1 MCIYIIAYYHPS
13 KIKCNKKCA
22 IISKIIA
29 QNICFKYQKQG
40 IVDVLLE
47 LNKALTGQRMDER
60 IQLFNVETVDDLKML
75 ETMTKNP
82 GIRTG
87 NVKKI

>member
-1 MCIYIIAYYHPS
+1 MT
-13 KIKCNKKCA
+13 
-22 IISKIIA
+22 IA

-47 LNKALTGQRMDER
+47 LNKALTGQRMDEW
-60 IQLFNVETVDDLKML
+60 IQLFNVETVDDRKML

>member
-1 MCIYIIAYYHPS
+1 
-13 KIKCNKKCA
+13 
-22 IISKIIA
+22 
-29 QNICFKYQKQG
+29 
-40 IVDVLLE
+40 
-47 LNKALTGQRMDER
+47 
-60 IQLFNVETVDDLKML
+60 LFNGETVDDRKML

>member
-1 MCIYIIAYYHPS
+1 MA
-13 KIKCNKKCA
+13 
-22 IISKIIA
+22 IA

-40 IVDVLLE
+40 IVDVLFE

>member
-1 MCIYIIAYYHPS
+1 MS
-13 KIKCNKKCA
+13 RT
-22 IISKIIA
+22 IA

-47 LNKALTGQRMDER
+47 LNKALTGQRMDEW

>member
-1 MCIYIIAYYHPS
+1 MTARPKWDYCMKELFRNLWRRY
-13 KIKCNKKCA
+13 
-22 IISKIIA
+22 
-29 QNICFKYQKQG
+29 KYQKQG
-40 IVDVLLE
+40 IVDVLLD
-47 LNKALTGQRMDER
+47 LNKALTGQRMDEW

>member
-1 MCIYIIAYYHPS
+1 MA
-13 KIKCNKKCA
+13 
-22 IISKIIA
+22 IA

-47 LNKALTGQRMDER
+47 LNKALTGQRMDEW
-60 IQLFNVETVDDLKML
+60 IQLFNVETVDDRKML
-75 ETMTKNP
+75 ETTTKNP

>member
-1 MCIYIIAYYHPS
+1 MA
-13 KIKCNKKCA
+13 
-22 IISKIIA
+22 IA

-87 NVKKI
+87 NVKKRCRYCMFFR

>member
-1 MCIYIIAYYHPS
+1 MA
-13 KIKCNKKCA
+13 
-22 IISKIIA
+22 IA

-47 LNKALTGQRMDER
+47 LNKALTGQRMDEW

-82 GIRTG
+82 GIHTG

>member
-1 MCIYIIAYYHPS
+1 MA
-13 KIKCNKKCA
+13 
-22 IISKIIA
+22 IA

-47 LNKALTGQRMDER
+47 LNKALTGQRMDDW

-82 GIRTG
+82 GIRTE

>member
-1 MCIYIIAYYHPS
+1 MA
-13 KIKCNKKCA
+13 
-22 IISKIIA
+22 IA

-82 GIRTG
+82 GIHTG

>member
-1 MCIYIIAYYHPS
+1 MA
-13 KIKCNKKCA
+13 
-22 IISKIIA
+22 IA

-47 LNKALTGQRMDER
+47 LNKALTGQRMDEW
-60 IQLFNVETVDDLKML
+60 IQLFNVETVDDRKML

>member
-1 MCIYIIAYYHPS
+1 MA
-13 KIKCNKKCA
+13 
-22 IISKIIA
+22 IA

-47 LNKALTGQRMDER
+47 LNKALTGQRMDEW

>member
-1 MCIYIIAYYHPS
+1 MRKTFVLNTRS
-13 KIKCNKKCA
+13 NSDK
-22 IISKIIA
+22 
-29 QNICFKYQKQG
+29 G

-47 LNKALTGQRMDER
+47 LNKALTGQRMDEW

-82 GIRTG
+82 GIRRIQEMLKNMICKSFCEEAG
-87 NVKKI
+87 P

>member
-1 MCIYIIAYYHPS
+1 MA
-13 KIKCNKKCA
+13 
-22 IISKIIA
+22 IA

-47 LNKALTGQRMDER
+47 LNKALTGQRMDEW

-75 ETMTKNP
+75 ETMTNNP

>member
-1 MCIYIIAYYHPS
+1 M
-13 KIKCNKKCA
+13 
-22 IISKIIA
+22 
-29 QNICFKYQKQG
+29 
-40 IVDVLLE
+40 E
-47 LNKALTGQRMDER
+47 LNKALTGQRMDEW

-87 NVKKI
+87 NVKKNMICKSFCEEAGP

>member
-1 MCIYIIAYYHPS
+1 MT
-13 KIKCNKKCA
+13 
-22 IISKIIA
+22 IA

>member
-1 MCIYIIAYYHPS
+1 MSRA
-13 KIKCNKKCA
+13 
-22 IISKIIA
+22 IA

-47 LNKALTGQRMDER
+47 LNKALTGQRMDEW

>member
-1 MCIYIIAYYHPS
+1 MA
-13 KIKCNKKCA
+13 
-22 IISKIIA
+22 IA

-47 LNKALTGQRMDER
+47 LNKALTGQRCR
-60 IQLFNVETVDDLKML
+60 AGTRQTVHLDC
-75 ETMTKNP
+75 P
-82 GIRTG
+82 HGCCRGGRSGRPFAGSGIHTG

>member
-1 MCIYIIAYYHPS
+1 MA
-13 KIKCNKKCA
+13 
-22 IISKIIA
+22 IA

-47 LNKALTGQRMDER
+47 LNKALTGQRMDEW

-87 NVKKI
+87 NVKKYDL

>member
-1 MCIYIIAYYHPS
+1 MR
-13 KIKCNKKCA
+13 
-22 IISKIIA
+22 
-29 QNICFKYQKQG
+29 NICFKYQKQG
-40 IVDVLLE
+40 LVDVLLE
-47 LNKALTGQRMDER
+47 LNKALTGQRMDEW

>member
-1 MCIYIIAYYHPS
+1 MA
-13 KIKCNKKCA
+13 
-22 IISKIIA
+22 IA

-60 IQLFNVETVDDLKML
+60 IQLFNVETVDGGWSG
-75 ETMTKNP
+75 TTP
-82 GIRTG
+82 R
-87 NVKKI
+87 

>member
-1 MCIYIIAYYHPS
+1 MA
-13 KIKCNKKCA
+13 
-22 IISKIIA
+22 IA

-47 LNKALTGQRMDER
+47 LNKALTGQRMDEW

-87 NVKKI
+87 KVKKI

>member
-1 MCIYIIAYYHPS
+1 MA
-13 KIKCNKKCA
+13 
-22 IISKIIA
+22 IA

-40 IVDVLLE
+40 IVDVLFE
-47 LNKALTGQRMDER
+47 LNKALTGQRMDEW

-82 GIRTG
+82 GIHTG

>member
-1 MCIYIIAYYHPS
+1 M
-13 KIKCNKKCA
+13 
-22 IISKIIA
+22 

-47 LNKALTGQRMDER
+47 LNKALTGQRMDEW
-60 IQLFNVETVDDLKML
+60 IQLFNVETVDDRKML

>member
-1 MCIYIIAYYHPS
+1 MA
-13 KIKCNKKCA
+13 
-22 IISKIIA
+22 IA

-47 LNKALTGQRMDER
+47 LNKVLTGQRMDEW

-82 GIRTG
+82 GIHTG

>member
-1 MCIYIIAYYHPS
+1 MKELFRNLWRRY
-13 KIKCNKKCA
+13 
-22 IISKIIA
+22 
-29 QNICFKYQKQG
+29 KYQKQG

-47 LNKALTGQRMDER
+47 LNKALTGQRMDEW

>member
-1 MCIYIIAYYHPS
+1 MA
-13 KIKCNKKCA
+13 
-22 IISKIIA
+22 IA

-47 LNKALTGQRMDER
+47 LNKALTGQRMDEW

-82 GIRTG
+82 GINTG

>member
-1 MCIYIIAYYHPS
+1 MA
-13 KIKCNKKCA
+13 
-22 IISKIIA
+22 IA

-47 LNKALTGQRMDER
+47 LNKALTGQRMDEW
-60 IQLFNVETVDDLKML
+60 IQLFNVETVDDRKML

-82 GIRTG
+82 GICTG

>member
-1 MCIYIIAYYHPS
+1 MA
-13 KIKCNKKCA
+13 
-22 IISKIIA
+22 IA